1 MEKLRR
7 AVKEIA
13 YTPHSQFLS
22 NLSPFHLSLIPLLS
36 LASSL
41 YSVAVRLR
49 RHLYR
54 FNILQIHRLPV
65 PVISVGNLTW
75 GGNGKTPMVE
85 LLARSFAAAGISPLI
100 LTRGYGG
107 ADEAK
112 MLQRQL
118 QGTSAKIG
126 VGANRVAT
134 ALRFLEQFGFT
145 SHAIF
150 EELFCENKIEFKPS
164 NDQIG
169 VAILDDGMQHLSV
182 RHDLEIVMVNALVPW
197 GNHHLLPLGP
207 LREPLTA
214 LCRADILVIHHADL
228 VQEKDIDALKFTI
241 RKANKSAPIFFTKM
255 TPMYFFRCRDSC
267 TKLSIMAVENATV
280 LCLSGIGYA
289 DSFIQRI
296 ERMGPTFV
304 DHLDFSD
311 HHLFELQDLQ
321 VVRTRLE
328 ALESKFGAKPVVV
341 VTEKDY
347 DRAPDMLVRLKQYE
361 VLVLCSRLQF
371 LDYMESTEERFRKT
385 VRQHLGQR

>member
-1 MEKLRR
+1 MEKLRS
-7 AVKEIA
+7 AVKVIA
-13 YTPHSQFLS
+13 YTPQSKF
-22 NLSPFHLSLIPLLS
+22 LSPFHLSLIPLLS
-36 LASSL
+36 VASSL
-41 YSVAVRLR
+41 YSIAIRLR

-54 FNILQIHRLPV
+54 FNILHSHRLPV

-85 LLARSFAAAGISPLI
+85 LLARSFADAGISPLI
-100 LTRGYGG
+100 LTRGYCG

-112 MLQRQL
+112 MLKRQL
-118 QGTSAKIG
+118 QGTCAKIG

-134 ALRFLEQFGFT
+134 AVRFLDQYGFT
-145 SHAIF
+145 SSRAGF
-150 EELFCENKIEFKPS
+150 EQLFCGNKIEVQSS
-164 NDQIG
+164 NNKIG

-182 RHDLEIVMVNALVPW
+182 QRDLEIVMVNALMPW
-197 GNHHLLPLGP
+197 GNHCLLPLGP

-228 VQEKDIDALKFTI
+228 VKEKDIDALKSTI
-241 RKANKSAPIFFTKM
+241 RK
-255 TPMYFFRCRDSC
+255 
-267 TKLSIMAVENATV
+267 
-280 LCLSGIGYA
+280 GIGYA

-321 VVRTRLE
+321 IVCTRLE
-328 ALESKFGAKPVVV
+328 ALELKFGAKPIVV

-347 DRAPDMLVRLKQYE
+347 DRAPEVLLRLKHYE

-371 LDYMESTEERFRKT
+371 LDYMGSTEERFRKT
-385 VRQHLGQR
+385 VVEYLSQR